1 MRRIYLDNAAST
13 PLDKRVLKVMK
24 PYLTKVYGNPSS
36 VHKEGREARMAIENA
51 RKTIAGILNC
61 SPEEIFFTSGASEGN
76 SWVSKNFKYHCTDN
90 SHDSMMLAN
99 NDNKDGLISYP
110 LLVSETGEMSYL
122 ANNFGQCHIDLTQA
136 IGKLDVNLYDYKT
149 DTFYEKDA
157 ASYSVGSYIKN
168 GHPSIKLCNDLL
180 GLGKCATASFS
191 GHKFGAPK
199 GVGVLFIR
207 KQYQKDFV
215 PLIYGHQENGLR
227 GGTENVAGIVGMAE
241 ALRIAIKELPKN
253 RQHIREMQD
262 YIVMHANYPAKIN
275 TNVGGVSIFWNW
287 VGFRYV
293 RVEGHNGIINITF
306 NHLDAQTAV
315 QIFDREGVAVS
326 AGSAC
331 NSGTDEPSRALMAS
345 GYTEEEAKRTIR
357 ISLGKQNTMREVKK
371 FIKILRKVI
380 DNYDKE

>member
-1 MRRIYLDNAAST
+1 MYLDNAAST
-13 PLDKRVLKVMK
+13 PLDRRVLKAMK

-36 VHKEGREARMAIENA
+36 VHKEGREARMAIEKA
-51 RKTIAGILNC
+51 RKTIAEILNC

-76 SWVSKNFKYHCTDN
+76 SWVSKNFKYYCTDN

-99 NDNKDGLISYP
+99 NDNKDGLLSYP
-110 LLVSETGEMSYL
+110 LLVSETGEMNYL
-122 ANNFGQCHIDLTQA
+122 VNNFGQCHIDLTQA

-149 DTFYEKDA
+149 D
-157 ASYSVGSYIKN
+157 ASI
-168 GHPSIKLCNDLL
+168 

-207 KQYQKDFV
+207 KQYQKKFV

-241 ALRIAIKELPKN
+241 ALRIATKELHKN

-262 YIVMHANYPAKIN
+262 YIMTHANCPAKIRADN
-275 TNVGGVSIFWNW
+275 IPISRNW
-287 VGFRYV
+287 AGFHYI

-315 QIFDREGVAVS
+315 QIFDREGVAIS

-331 NSGTDEPSRALMAS
+331 NSGTDKPSRVLMAS
-345 GYTEEEAKRTIR
+345 GYEEEEAKRTIR
-357 ISLGKQNTMREVKK
+357 VSLGKQNTMREVKK
-371 FIKILRKVI
+371 FVKILRKVI

>member
-13 PLDKRVLKVMK
+13 PLDKRVLKAMK

-36 VHKEGREARMAIENA
+36 VHKEGREARIAIEKA
-51 RKTIAGILNC
+51 RKTIARILNC

-99 NDNKDGLISYP
+99 NDNKDGLLSYP
-110 LLVSETGEMSYL
+110 LLVSETGEISYL
-122 ANNFGQCHIDLTQA
+122 ANNFGRCHIDLTQA

-149 DTFYEKDA
+149 DT
-157 ASYSVGSYIKN
+157 SN
-168 GHPSIKLCNDLL
+168 GTSSITLYNDLL

-227 GGTENVAGIVGMAE
+227 GGTENVTGIVGMAE
-241 ALRIAIKELPKN
+241 ALKIAIKELPKN
-253 RQHIREMQD
+253 CQHIREMQD
-262 YIVMHANYPAKIN
+262 YIMTHVNYPAKIKIDN
-275 TNVGGVSIFWNW
+275 I
-287 VGFRYV
+287 

-315 QIFDREGVAVS
+315 QIFDREGVAIS

-345 GYTEEEAKRTIR
+345 GYKEEEAKRTIR
-357 ISLGKQNTMREVKK
+357 VSLGKQNTMHEIKK

>member
-13 PLDKRVLKVMK
+13 PLDKRVLKAMK

-36 VHKEGREARMAIENA
+36 VHKEGREARIAIEKA
-51 RKTIAGILNC
+51 RKTIARILNC

-99 NDNKDGLISYP
+99 NDNKDGLLSYP
-110 LLVSETGEMSYL
+110 LLVSETGEISYL
-122 ANNFGQCHIDLTQA
+122 ANNFGRCHIDLTQA

-149 DTFYEKDA
+149 DT
-157 ASYSVGSYIKN
+157 SN
-168 GHPSIKLCNDLL
+168 GTSSITLYNDLL

-227 GGTENVAGIVGMAE
+227 GGTENVTGIVGMAE
-241 ALRIAIKELPKN
+241 ALKIAIKELPKN
-253 RQHIREMQD
+253 CQHIREMQD
-262 YIVMHANYPAKIN
+262 YIMTHVNYPAKIKIDN
-275 TNVGGVSIFWNW
+275 I
-287 VGFRYV
+287 

-315 QIFDREGVAVS
+315 QIFDREGIAVS

-345 GYTEEEAKRTIR
+345 GYEEEEAKRTIR
-357 ISLGKQNTMREVKK
+357 VSLGKQNTMREAKR

>member
-1 MRRIYLDNAAST
+1 MRRIYLDNAASA
-13 PLDKRVLKVMK
+13 PLDKRVLKAMK

-36 VHKEGREARMAIENA
+36 VHKEGREARMAIEKA
-51 RKTIAGILNC
+51 RETIARILNC

-110 LLVSETGEMSYL
+110 LLASETGEMSCL
-122 ANNFGQCHIDLTQA
+122 ADIFSQCHIDLTQA
-136 IGKLDVNLYDYKT
+136 IGKLDVNLYDYKI
-149 DTFYEKDA
+149 DA
-157 ASYSVGSYIKN
+157 SN
-168 GHPSIKLCNDLL
+168 GTSLITLYDDLL

-207 KQYQKDFV
+207 KKYQKDFV

-241 ALRIAIKELPKN
+241 ALRIAIEELPKN

-262 YIVMHANYPAKIN
+262 YIMTHVNYSAKIKTDN
-275 TNVGGVSIFWNW
+275 ISTSWNW
-287 VGFRYV
+287 ADFQYV

-306 NHLDAQTAV
+306 NYLDAQTAV
-315 QIFDREGVAVS
+315 QIFDREGVAIS

-331 NSGTDEPSRALMAS
+331 NSGTDEPSKALMAS
-345 GYTEEEAKRTIR
+345 GYKEEEAKRTIR
-357 ISLGKQNTMREVKK
+357 VSLGKQNTMHEIKK

>member
-13 PLDKRVLKVMK
+13 PLDKRILKAMK

-36 VHKEGREARMAIENA
+36 VHKEGREARIAIEKA
-51 RKTIAGILNC
+51 RKTIARILNC

-99 NDNKDGLISYP
+99 NDNKDGLLSYP
-110 LLVSETGEMSYL
+110 LLVSETGEIGYL
-122 ANNFGQCHIDLTQA
+122 ANNFGRCHIDLTQA

-149 DTFYEKDA
+149 DT
-157 ASYSVGSYIKN
+157 SN
-168 GHPSIKLCNDLL
+168 GTSSITLYNDLL

-227 GGTENVAGIVGMAE
+227 GGTENVTGIVGMAE
-241 ALRIAIKELPKN
+241 ALKIAIKELPKN
-253 RQHIREMQD
+253 CQHIREMQD
-262 YIVMHANYPAKIN
+262 YIMTHVNYPAKIKIDN
-275 TNVGGVSIFWNW
+275 I
-287 VGFRYV
+287 

-315 QIFDREGVAVS
+315 QIFDREGIAVS

-331 NSGTDEPSRALMAS
+331 NSGADEPSRALMAS
-345 GYTEEEAKRTIR
+345 GYEEEEAKRTIR
-357 ISLGKQNTMREVKK
+357 VSLGKQNTMREVKK

>member
-13 PLDKRVLKVMK
+13 PLDKRVLKAMK

-36 VHKEGREARMAIENA
+36 VHKEGREARIAIEKA
-51 RKTIAGILNC
+51 RKTIARILNC

-99 NDNKDGLISYP
+99 NDNKDGLLSYP
-110 LLVSETGEMSYL
+110 LLASETGEISYL
-122 ANNFGQCHIDLTQA
+122 ANNFGRCHIDLTQA

-149 DTFYEKDA
+149 DT
-157 ASYSVGSYIKN
+157 SN
-168 GHPSIKLCNDLL
+168 GTSSITLYNDLL

-227 GGTENVAGIVGMAE
+227 GGTENVTGIVGMAE
-241 ALRIAIKELPKN
+241 ALKIAIKELPKN
-253 RQHIREMQD
+253 CQHIREMQD
-262 YIVMHANYPAKIN
+262 YIMTHVNCPAKIKIDN
-275 TNVGGVSIFWNW
+275 I
-287 VGFRYV
+287 

-315 QIFDREGVAVS
+315 QIFDREGIAVS

-345 GYTEEEAKRTIR
+345 GYEEEEAKRTIR
-357 ISLGKQNTMREVKK
+357 VSLGKQNTMREVKK

>member
-13 PLDKRVLKVMK
+13 PLDRRVLKVMK

-36 VHKEGREARMAIENA
+36 VHKEGREARIAIEKA
-51 RKTIAGILNC
+51 RKNIAGILNC
-61 SPEEIFFTSGASEGN
+61 RPEEIFFTSGASEGN

-110 LLVSETGEMSYL
+110 LLVSETGEISYL

-136 IGKLDVNLYDYKT
+136 IGKLDVNLYDYKA
-149 DTFYEKDA
+149 DT
-157 ASYSVGSYIKN
+157 SN
-168 GHPSIKLCNDLL
+168 GTSLITLHNDLL

-227 GGTENVAGIVGMAE
+227 GGTENVTGIVGMAE
-241 ALRIAIKELPKN
+241 ALKIAIKELPKN
-253 RQHIREMQD
+253 CQHIREMQD
-262 YIVMHANYPAKIN
+262 YIMTHVNYPAKIKIDN
-275 TNVGGVSIFWNW
+275 I
-287 VGFRYV
+287 

-345 GYTEEEAKRTIR
+345 GYEEEEAKRTIR
-357 ISLGKQNTMREVKK
+357 VSLGKQNTMREVKK

>member
-13 PLDKRVLKVMK
+13 PLDKRVLKAMK

-36 VHKEGREARMAIENA
+36 VHKEGREAHMAIEKA

-76 SWVSKNFKYHCTDN
+76 SWVSKNFKYYCTDN
-90 SHDSMMLAN
+90 SHDSMILAN
-99 NDNKDGLISYP
+99 NDNEDGLLSYP
-110 LLVSETGEMSYL
+110 LLVSETGKMSCL
-122 ANNFGQCHIDLTQA
+122 VNNCGQCHIDLTQA

-149 DTFYEKDA
+149 DT
-157 ASYSVGSYIKN
+157 SN
-168 GHPSIKLCNDLL
+168 GTSSITLHNGLL
-180 GLGKCATASFS
+180 GLGKCATASFG

-199 GVGVLFIR
+199 GVGILFIR

-241 ALRIAIKELPKN
+241 ALKITIKELPKN
-253 RQHIREMQD
+253 CRHIREMQD
-262 YIVMHANYPAKIN
+262 YIMIHVNYPAKIKIDN
-275 TNVGGVSIFWNW
+275 I
-287 VGFRYV
+287 

-315 QIFDREGVAVS
+315 QIFDREGIAVS

-345 GYTEEEAKRTIR
+345 GYEEEEAKRTIR
-357 ISLGKQNTMREVKK
+357 VSLGKQNTMREVKK

>member
-13 PLDKRVLKVMK
+13 PLDKRVLKAMK

-36 VHKEGREARMAIENA
+36 VHKEGREARIAIEKA
-51 RKTIAGILNC
+51 RKTIARILNC

-99 NDNKDGLISYP
+99 NGNKDGLLSYP
-110 LLVSETGEMSYL
+110 LLVSETGEIGYL
-122 ANNFGQCHIDLTQA
+122 ANNFGRCHIDLTQA

-149 DTFYEKDA
+149 DT
-157 ASYSVGSYIKN
+157 SN
-168 GHPSIKLCNDLL
+168 GTSSITLYNDLL

-227 GGTENVAGIVGMAE
+227 GGTENVAGVVGMAE
-241 ALRIAIKELPKN
+241 ALKITIKELPKN
-253 RQHIREMQD
+253 CQHIREMQD
-262 YIVMHANYPAKIN
+262 YIMTHVNYPAKIKFDN
-275 TNVGGVSIFWNW
+275 I
-287 VGFRYV
+287 

-315 QIFDREGVAVS
+315 QIFDREGIAVS

-345 GYTEEEAKRTIR
+345 GYEEEEAKRTIR
-357 ISLGKQNTMREVKK
+357 VSLGKQNTMREVKK

>member
-13 PLDKRVLKVMK
+13 PLDKRVLKAMK

-36 VHKEGREARMAIENA
+36 VHKEGREARMAIEKA

-76 SWVSKNFKYHCTDN
+76 SWVSKNFKYYCTDN

-99 NDNKDGLISYP
+99 NDNEDGLLSYP
-110 LLVSETGEMSYL
+110 LLVSETGKMSCL
-122 ANNFGQCHIDLTQA
+122 VNNCGQCHIDLTQA

-149 DTFYEKDA
+149 DT
-157 ASYSVGSYIKN
+157 SN
-168 GHPSIKLCNDLL
+168 GTSSITLYNDLL

-227 GGTENVAGIVGMAE
+227 GGTENVASIVGMAE
-241 ALRIAIKELPKN
+241 ALKIAIKELPKN
-253 RQHIREMQD
+253 CQHIREMQD
-262 YIVMHANYPAKIN
+262 YIMIHVNYPAKIKIDN
-275 TNVGGVSIFWNW
+275 I
-287 VGFRYV
+287 

-306 NHLDAQTAV
+306 NHLGAQTAV
-315 QIFDREGVAVS
+315 QIFDREGIAVS

-345 GYTEEEAKRTIR
+345 GYEEEEAKRTIR
-357 ISLGKQNTMREVKK
+357 VSLGKQNTMREVKK

>member
-13 PLDKRVLKVMK
+13 PLDKHVLKAMK

-36 VHKEGREARMAIENA
+36 VHKEGREARMAIEKA
-51 RKTIAGILNC
+51 RETIASILNC

-76 SWVSKNFKYHCTDN
+76 SWASKNFKYHCTDN

-110 LLVSETGEMSYL
+110 LLVSETGEISYL

-149 DTFYEKDA
+149 DT
-157 ASYSVGSYIKN
+157 SN
-168 GHPSIKLCNDLL
+168 GTSSITLHNGLL

-207 KQYQKDFV
+207 KKYQKDFV

-241 ALRIAIKELPKN
+241 ALRIAVEELPKN
-253 RQHIREMQD
+253 RQHIIEMQD
-262 YIVMHANYPAKIN
+262 YIMTHVNYSAKIKTDN
-275 TNVGGVSIFWNW
+275 ISTSWNW
-287 VGFRYV
+287 ADFQYV

-315 QIFDREGVAVS
+315 QIFDREGVAIS

-331 NSGTDEPSRALMAS
+331 NSGTDEPSRALIAS
-345 GYTEEEAKRTIR
+345 GYKEEEAKRTIR
-357 ISLGKQNTMREVKK
+357 VSLGKQNTMHEIKK

>member
-13 PLDKRVLKVMK
+13 PLDRRVLKAMK

-36 VHKEGREARMAIENA
+36 VHKEGREARMAIEKA
-51 RKTIAGILNC
+51 RKTIAETLNC
-61 SPEEIFFTSGASEGN
+61 SPEEIFFTSGASESN
-76 SWVSKNFKYHCTDN
+76 SWVSKNFKYYCTDN
-90 SHDSMMLAN
+90 SHGSMMLAN
-99 NDNKDGLISYP
+99 NDNKDGLLSYP
-110 LLVSETGEMSYL
+110 LLVSETGEMNYL
-122 ANNFGQCHIDLTQA
+122 ENNFGQCHIDLTQA
-136 IGKLDVNLYDYKT
+136 IGRLDVNLYDYKT
-149 DTFYEKDA
+149 DT
-157 ASYSVGSYIKN
+157 
-168 GHPSIKLCNDLL
+168 SI

-241 ALRIAIKELPKN
+241 ALGIATKELPKN

-262 YIVMHANYPAKIN
+262 YIMIHANCPTKIRADN
-275 TNVGGVSIFWNW
+275 IPISRNW
-287 VGFRYV
+287 AGFRYV

-315 QIFDREGVAVS
+315 QIFDREGVAIS

-345 GYTEEEAKRTIR
+345 GYEEEEAKRTIR
-357 ISLGKQNTMREVKK
+357 VSLGKQNTMREVKK
-371 FIKILRKVI
+371 FVKILRKVI